1 MDKPTK
7 FTIRAY
13 AIITNEKDE
22 VLLSDEFV
30 FGIRVTK
37 FPGGGVELGEGIID
51 CLHREALEEL
61 GQDIEVLQHFYTT
74 EFFQQGL
81 FRNDVQ
87 VVSVYYTSKLI
98 EAPKFKISSRPF
110 DYEKEIDGA
119 QSFRWINLK
128 QLNVDE
134 ITLPIDKVVAGML
147 ISKFNSNH
155 YFI

>member
-13 AIITNEKDE
+13 AIIINENNE

-51 CLHREALEEL
+51 CLHREAIEEL
-61 GQDIEVLQHFYTT
+61 GQDIEILQHFYTT
-74 EFFQQGL
+74 DFFQQGL

-87 VVSVYYTSKLI
+87 VVSVYYKAKLK
-98 EAPKFKISSRPF
+98 ENPKFKISTVPF
-110 DYEKEIDGA
+110 DFDNEIEGA
-119 QSFRWINLK
+119 QSFRWSLVNEIN
-128 QLNVDE
+128 VEE

-147 ISKFNSNH
+147 K
-155 YFI
+155 

>member
-13 AIITNEKDE
+13 AIIINERNE
-22 VLLSDEFV
+22 VLISDEFV

-51 CLHREALEEL
+51 CLHREAIEEF
-61 GQDIEVLQHFYTT
+61 GQDIEIFQHFYTT
-74 EFFQQGL
+74 DFFQQGL

-87 VVSVYYTSKLI
+87 VVSVYYKAKLK
-98 EAPKFKISSRPF
+98 EPPKFKISSKPF
-110 DYEKEIDGA
+110 DYDKEIDGA
-119 QSFRWINLK
+119 QSFRWVYVK
-128 QLNVDE
+128 QLNIDE

-147 ISKFNSNH
+147 VSK
-155 YFI
+155 I